1 MGLAHLGGVQ
11 SFLVIS
17 AFLLSYKWL
26 AKDRSEVKPLHLFK
40 RRVLR
45 LYPAYLAIV
54 VPVAIAFILFKHQ
67 LPDDLFYYFFSAQSF
82 YWVFTD
88 YSSDLITFTA
98 HTWFITLSV
107 YLFLLWVILLRYVPR
122 EKLKAVCI
130 AVIVLA
136 FLHRTLSV
144 LLTDSFYLSYIVPM
158 GQMDAFAIGCL
169 LAINLHEDE
178 RMERNKKTCAWDI
191 GIGLLGIVLMT
202 VYMAVK
208 NEVNLWDAYIGHS
221 LAEDP
226 WTVNNFFFVSLMG
239 AGLIRYSM
247 TNVKHPIIG
256 SHILV
261 TMGKWI
267 YTLYLFHWPIIQI
280 TKHFVDSKIMVG
292 AISLIAVLTAA
303 YLWDKFI
310 EPHTKRLLY
319 R

>member
-1 MGLAHLGGVQ
+1 
-11 SFLVIS
+11 
-17 AFLLSYKWL
+17 
-26 AKDRSEVKPLHLFK
+26 
-40 RRVLR
+40 
-45 LYPAYLAIV
+45 
-54 VPVAIAFILFKHQ
+54 
-67 LPDDLFYYFFSAQSF
+67 
-82 YWVFTD
+82 
-88 YSSDLITFTA
+88 
-98 HTWFITLSV
+98 
-107 YLFLLWVILLRYVPR
+107 
-122 EKLKAVCI
+122 
-130 AVIVLA
+130 
-136 FLHRTLSV
+136 
-144 LLTDSFYLSYIVPM
+144 
-158 GQMDAFAIGCL
+158 MDAFAIGCL